1 MNCDQMNNPRNMIE
15 KTKLISCLILFA
27 ANKRDWLPDIK
38 AAKTTK
44 EEIAPTIKRMSVR

>member
-1 MNCDQMNNPRNMIE
+1 MNNPMNMIE
-15 KTKLISCLILFA
+15 KTKFISALILTA
-27 ANKRDWLPDIK
+27 SNKRDSLPDIK